1 MKYFHTSLHLDVGD
15 IELADVHT
23 LEDSTGRWPVV
34 NLGDNTLSI
43 MPARRS
49 DLAATLRRL
58 ADRVDAVLAA
68 NDIGDELG
76 AVA

>member
-1 MKYFHTSLHLDVGD
+1 MKYFHTSLHLDVDD

-58 ADRVDAVLAA
+58 AERIDTVMAAEDVGDKLAA
-68 NDIGDELG
+68 
-76 AVA
+76 VA